1 MQEFFDKLV
10 ALFVA
15 MQDVK
20 ILIASILF
28 VLALTVFYYFII
40 KFLRV
45 NGAKIA
51 ETVFVCIF
59 CFCAVTLVLLNS
71 VVETAIF
78 LLLPLFLFLFV
89 AIVFSTE
96 FRRTIWDKSN
106 KMKVESKHGSKNYN
120 EEEVEV
126 CINEIIK
133 AVQNLSKNDMGA
145 ILVLSNGNV
154 PDRILPSGT
163 IINSDIRVFLIT
175 INLGI

>member
-59 CFCAVTLVLLNS
+59 CFCAS
-71 VVETAIF
+71 
-78 LLLPLFLFLFV
+78 
-89 AIVFSTE
+89 
-96 FRRTIWDKSN
+96 
-106 KMKVESKHGSKNYN
+106 VESLWAKSRKMDLLRG
-120 EEEVEV
+120 
-126 CINEIIK
+126 I
-133 AVQNLSKNDMGA
+133 G
-145 ILVLSNGNV
+145 LSNRGRFR
-154 PDRILPSGT
+154 PRLLY
-163 IINSDIRVFLIT
+163 RR
-175 INLGI
+175 